1 MVKHKKNKNKK
12 STEVKQSVSDGVFSK
27 KNVFEKFPGF
37 YAAIIFTILVF
48 VAYGLMIFDLT
59 ANTRSA
65 DATYL
70 SEEINFLMDYYIEDI
85 DYSLSQEGNDDLEKV
100 YLISMR
106 DEFEWIKIKE
116 KEAYN
121 DFPLSDAEHRE
132 VALYFFVESI
142 LNLNEIVSFEL
153 GSPDYESEINRA
165 LLDQNDLPD
174 IISPA
179 LKEFDLDESE
189 KNKIV
194 SHFNKL
200 LEEYIQEKIVLIK
213 TLQSAEKKYVE
224 ARKVNYIQYAG
235 YNE

>member
-1 MVKHKKNKNKK
+1 MVRHKKNKSKK
-12 STEVKQSVSDGVFSK
+12 KVAEIKQNVSEKTFSK
-27 KNVFEKFPGF
+27 DNVFKKFPGF
-37 YAAIIFTILVF
+37 YAAIIFTIIVF

-59 ANTRSA
+59 ANTRSE

-70 SEEINFLMDYYIEDI
+70 SEEIKFLMDYYIEDI
-85 DYSLSQEGNDDLEKV
+85 DYSLNQEGNDDLEKI

-121 DFPLSDAEHRE
+121 AFPLSDAEHRE

-153 GSPDYESEINRA
+153 GSPDYDSEINRA
-165 LLDQNDLPD
+165 LLDQNELPD
-174 IISPA
+174 IISEA
-179 LKEFDLDESE
+179 LEEFDLDDSE

-194 SHFNKL
+194 NHFNKL

-213 TLQSAEKKYVE
+213 TIQSAERKYVE

-235 YNE
+235 YN